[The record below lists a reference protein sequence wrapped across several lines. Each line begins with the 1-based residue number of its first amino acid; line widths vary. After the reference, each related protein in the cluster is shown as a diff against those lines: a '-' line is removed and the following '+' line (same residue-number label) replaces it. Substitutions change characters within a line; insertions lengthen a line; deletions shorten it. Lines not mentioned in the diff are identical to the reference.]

1 MDFLIDIL
9 NKLTEVEIINALL
22 SANVLNV
29 IVILSFIYLFARM
42 IVTYITKPQTKQNEL
57 LGKLFDKFNQ
67 VVEAD
72 AVKSKLSDDRDEKY
86 VSMIIDVK
94 NTLSNG
100 QEIIRSDI
108 KEVNNTL
115 IEHNSYRCRDA
126 IKVVKFDEKEK

>member
-1 MDFLIDIL
+1 MDFLVDIL
-9 NKLTEVEIINALL
+9 NKLTEIEIINVFLN
-22 SANVLNV
+22 ANVLNV
-29 IVILSFIYLFARM
+29 VVILSFIYLFSRM
-42 IVTYITKPQTKQNEL
+42 IVSGVTKPQTKQNEL

-94 NTLSNG
+94 NTISNG